1 MSTLTFVEE
10 QVMRKL
16 LAGEDD
22 ALAVLRQQLEMAV
35 VSSRKLTGVGFY
47 TSFSIPSEAP
57 RLPGHPSFKL
67 GDVNG
72 TAANLQYGAGFLLYV
87 NDGAI
92 AMLEGYTYDEAWP
105 DNVDGLELTYS
116 GGRSREMKKLKEIIH
131 GL

>member
-22 ALAVLRQQLEMAV
+22 ALAGLRQQLEKAE
-35 VSSRKLTGVGFY
+35 VSSRRLTGIGFY
-47 TSFSIPSEAP
+47 TYFSMPTEVP
-57 RLPGHPSFKL
+57 RLPGHQSFKL

-105 DNVDGLELTYS
+105 DNVEGLELTYS
-116 GGRSREMKKLKEIIH
+116 DGPTREMKKLRQVIH
-131 GL
+131 GV

>member
-72 TAANLQYGAGFLLYV
+72 TAANLQYV